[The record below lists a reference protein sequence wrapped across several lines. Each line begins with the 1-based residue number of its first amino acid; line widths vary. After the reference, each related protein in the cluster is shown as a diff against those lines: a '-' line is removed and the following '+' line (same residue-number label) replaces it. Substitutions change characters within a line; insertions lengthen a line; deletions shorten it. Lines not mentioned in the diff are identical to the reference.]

1 MVENHLTT
9 CLKAFLVTYF
19 MGKVTVSNV
28 SILKSQMCPSWPRK
42 KGSGQDEAL
51 GDSIEQVPKRHKYPL
66 KQVAVLTNRDQKL
79 YSCANRSWSSW
90 TRFDSQQGLMSRWAT
105 RNTFMAYFFNAYTTG
120 DSHSSEP
127 FFTQVNHLV
136 SSNRI
141 SKQVMNPADFSTLK
155 IWDKSDHWFK
165 SYGSKVNF

>member
-1 MVENHLTT
+1 MKYLENYKNRPTFTLP
-9 CLKAFLVTYF
+9 
-19 MGKVTVSNV
+19 TVQ
-28 SILKSQMCPSWPRK
+28 QM
-42 KGSGQDEAL
+42 
-51 GDSIEQVPKRHKYPL
+51 
-66 KQVAVLTNRDQKL
+66 
-79 YSCANRSWSSW
+79 
-90 TRFDSQQGLMSRWAT
+90 
-105 RNTFMAYFFNAYTTG
+105 TTG

>member
-1 MVENHLTT
+1 M
-9 CLKAFLVTYF
+9 
-19 MGKVTVSNV
+19 
-28 SILKSQMCPSWPRK
+28 IL
-42 KGSGQDEAL
+42 AL
-51 GDSIEQVPKRHKYPL
+51 DNSL
-66 KQVAVLTNRDQKL
+66 
-79 YSCANRSWSSW
+79 W
-90 TRFDSQQGLMSRWAT
+90 TGRRTAPM
-105 RNTFMAYFFNAYTTG
+105 TTG

>member
-1 MVENHLTT
+1 M
-9 CLKAFLVTYF
+9 
-19 MGKVTVSNV
+19 SNV
-28 SILKSQMCPSWPRK
+28 
-42 KGSGQDEAL
+42 EAKYGRL
-51 GDSIEQVPKRHKYPL
+51 AVAENIQQYKITIE
-66 KQVAVLTNRDQKL
+66 T
-79 YSCANRSWSSW
+79 
-90 TRFDSQQGLMSRWAT
+90 
-105 RNTFMAYFFNAYTTG
+105 TTG

>member
-1 MVENHLTT
+1 MVTRLRLGKETYNTQCVLQERFFYNMR
-9 CLKAFLVTYF
+9 LGAF
-19 MGKVTVSNV
+19 
-28 SILKSQMCPSWPRK
+28 
-42 KGSGQDEAL
+42 
-51 GDSIEQVPKRHKYPL
+51 
-66 KQVAVLTNRDQKL
+66 
-79 YSCANRSWSSW
+79 
-90 TRFDSQQGLMSRWAT
+90 
-105 RNTFMAYFFNAYTTG
+105 YTEG
-120 DSHSSEP
+120 SHSSEP

>member
-1 MVENHLTT
+1 MSV
-9 CLKAFLVTYF
+9 AFKN
-19 MGKVTVSNV
+19 MP
-28 SILKSQMCPSWPRK
+28 I
-42 KGSGQDEAL
+42 
-51 GDSIEQVPKRHKYPL
+51 
-66 KQVAVLTNRDQKL
+66 
-79 YSCANRSWSSW
+79 
-90 TRFDSQQGLMSRWAT
+90 
-105 RNTFMAYFFNAYTTG
+105 TG

-165 SYGSKVNF
+165 SYGLKVDF

>member
-1 MVENHLTT
+1 MEEENIQIEADKKAL
-9 CLKAFLVTYF
+9 LKQIEAEQ
-19 MGKVTVSNV
+19 GNV
-28 SILKSQMCPSWPRK
+28 SVYHERQAALSSQK
-42 KGSGQDEAL
+42 
-51 GDSIEQVPKRHKYPL
+51 
-66 KQVAVLTNRDQKL
+66 VA
-79 YSCANRSWSSW
+79 A
-90 TRFDSQQGLMSRWAT
+90 FSRP
-105 RNTFMAYFFNAYTTG
+105 YTG